1 MGDPGSV
8 QPGNLTAQFLERLV
22 GHLIGAGELERL
34 DIRLERRD
42 EGVSVGPETDRCD
55 LGNPDT
61 GLRRSKDRQRLVF
74 DLLQPPDRCAARW
87 VSICEEPPPTS
98 QPLGVLS
105 VAPQD
110 THLQRATLRVMA
122 DELGRPDALPWGE
135 AQVADLDAE
144 RRERGRHAFQGRHA
158 RGGSECHAHQR
169 PDRNAH
175 RYPSQRAGR
184 RDDLECDG
192 ADGGRRHEPRGEH
205 SSRAHELRAG
215 HGNHGDHECKPR
227 LGEPPPRP
235 QVGLDRQPVCFDH
248 TTKHARGHGQ
258 NAQCD
263 NQVPSQV
270 PATATQG
277 VRHDRQREENCGN
290 ERRMPERRGPAQ
302 HRDKRSGNAL
312 VLVRCRLRDHGRE
325 RRDQCGRRKER
336 DVDRPTVPPPRVPA
350 NEKTEMPG

>member
-1 MGDPGSV
+1 M

-22 GHLIGAGELERL
+22 GHLIGAGQLERL
-34 DIRLERRD
+34 DIRLERGD

-61 GLRRSKDRQRLVF
+61 GLRRNKDRQRLVF
-74 DLLQPPDRCAARW
+74 DLLQPPDRRTARW

-98 QPLGVLS
+98 QPLGVLC
-105 VAPQD
+105 VAPED
-110 THLQRATLRVMA
+110 THLQRASVRVMA
-122 DELGRPDALPWGE
+122 DELGRADALTWGE
-135 AQVADLDAE
+135 AQVADLDSK
-144 RRERGRHAFQGRHA
+144 RRQSGRHAFHGRHP
-158 RGGSECHAHQR
+158 RRGSERHPHQC
-169 PDRNAH
+169 PDRNAQAQPPE
-175 RYPSQRAGR
+175 RTGW
-184 RDDLECDG
+184 RDGLECDG

-215 HGNHGDHECKPR
+215 HGNHGDHESEPQ
-227 LGEPPPRP
+227 LGEAPPGP

-248 TTKHARGHGQ
+248 TTEHARHHDQ

-263 NQVPSQV
+263 DQVPSQV

-277 VRHDRQREENCGN
+277 VRHDRQREENRGK

-325 RRDQCGRRKER
+325 HRDQCRRRKEH
-336 DVDRPTVPPPRVPA
+336 DVDRPAVPPPRIPS